1 MAAIKEP
8 AVPNGPKEMRKSFQ
22 YPGDIPLELYDWVPA
37 QQEGFREKLIKKLKQ
52 NPFVP
57 IGCLAT
63 AGALTYGLVMFKR
76 GNTAK
81 SQTMMRARVAAQG
94 FTIAAILVGVFMG
107 AGRTTPTEGPK

>member
-1 MAAIKEP
+1 MAAIKESS
-8 AVPNGPKEMRKSFQ
+8 VPNGPKEMRKPFQ
-22 YPGDIPLELYDWVPA
+22 YPGDIPPELYDWVPA
-37 QQEGFREKLIKKLKQ
+37 EQEGFREKLIKKVKQ

-76 GNTAK
+76 GNTAR

-94 FTIAAILVGVFMG
+94 LTIAAVLVGVAMG
-107 AGRTTPTEGPK
+107 AGKPTYDQGTK